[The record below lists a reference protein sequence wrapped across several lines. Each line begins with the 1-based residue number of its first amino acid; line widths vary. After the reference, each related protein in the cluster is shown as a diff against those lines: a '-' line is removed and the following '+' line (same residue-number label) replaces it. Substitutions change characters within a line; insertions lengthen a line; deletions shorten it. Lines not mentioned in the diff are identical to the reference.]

1 MRNIKWIFFDMG
13 STLIDESAAME
24 HRIREV
30 IAGTEITYEQFV
42 HKMQY
47 YARQNKPGDLEAIRY
62 FGITKTL
69 WHKEDEILYPD
80 AIECLKKLGERYH
93 LGIIANQSL
102 GSEDRLKQFGLW
114 EYIDVLAASAEE
126 GVAKPDRRI
135 FEIALEK
142 AGCMVEEAAMVGDRL
157 DNDIVPANQLG
168 MFSIWIKQG
177 SWKDACPKEELEIPV
192 LTVNSLTEL
201 CKWIMDC

>member
-30 IAGTEITYEQFV
+30 IAGTE
-42 HKMQY
+42 
-47 YARQNKPGDLEAIRY
+47 
-62 FGITKTL
+62 
-69 WHKEDEILYPD
+69 
-80 AIECLKKLGERYH
+80 
-93 LGIIANQSL
+93 
-102 GSEDRLKQFGLW
+102 
-114 EYIDVLAASAEE
+114 
-126 GVAKPDRRI
+126 
-135 FEIALEK
+135 
-142 AGCMVEEAAMVGDRL
+142 
-157 DNDIVPANQLG
+157 PANQLG